1 MVTAQPIRVMLVDD
15 HAMVRQGLR
24 SVLDEYPNIEVVGE
38 AADGEDAIRLVTKL
52 QPSVVIMDI
61 NLPKLDGISATRY
74 IKTNYPEVAVI
85 GLSLILHSHSEH
97 AMLEAG
103 AFEVLDKEKTAHEL
117 YGAIQRAVAA
127 IQPVLILKD
136 IAVETPSVG
145 ADLPG
150 EKSDT
155 APVKEK
161 ETEGP
166 NKH

>member
-1 MVTAQPIRVMLVDD
+1 MVTAQPIRVLLVDD

-38 AADGEDAIRLVTKL
+38 AADGDDAIRMVTKL

-61 NLPKLDGISATRY
+61 NLPKLDGISATRF
-74 IKTNYPEVAVI
+74 IKTNHPEIAVI
-85 GLSLILHSHSEH
+85 GLSLILHSYSEH

-117 YGAIQRAVAA
+117 YSAIQRAIAA
-127 IQPVLILKD
+127 IQPILILKD
-136 IAVETPSVG
+136 VPAENPPQG
-145 ADLPG
+145 GDLPV

-155 APVKEK
+155 SPVKEEEK
-161 ETEGP
+161 
-166 NKH
+166 